1 MTSTMPL
8 AIAWRARSWDVQWVM
23 CSPSATG
30 SRQASSTIW
39 ARCRGGNFLRPPQSG
54 VVQQKLLQPALLV
67 ATTDSPDGG
76 PVTFRLGGDGLDWF
90 AGSDGQ
96 DDTRVLD
103 LKPSQASV
111 VSHGLQDGEISIGDS
126 HGARFASTHEDTSDA
141 RAGTI
146 PSILIRLEYV
156 A

>member
-1 MTSTMPL
+1 MPL
-8 AIAWRARSWDVQWVM
+8 AIAWRARSWGVQWVM

-39 ARCRGGNFLRPPQSG
+39 ARCRGGNLLRPPQSG

-76 PVTFRLGGDGLDWF
+76 PVTFRLGGDGLDRF

-96 DDTRVLD
+96 DDTSVLD

-111 VSHGLQDGEISIGDS
+111 VSHGLQDGEIRIGDG

-141 RAGTI
+141 RAGAI
-146 PSILIRLEYV
+146 SSILVRLEYV